1 MKSVDRIDINKKR
14 AIPPVAKLIMMLAV
28 IMGLVLHTCWKKT
41 KSDNL
46 QISDIQLSNITRISL
61 DISFTIASRASVELE
76 KSFMIE
82 IYNTSGEL
90 LASKLTHLS
99 IPPKTRKRYI
109 KVLQKFNMPLESPDD
124 IGDFKIYVYK

>member
-1 MKSVDRIDINKKR
+1 MRSVDRIDINKKR

-28 IMGLVLHTCWKKT
+28 VLGLVLHTCWKKT
-41 KSDNL
+41 QGDNL

-61 DISFTIASRASVELE
+61 DISFTIASRASAELE

-82 IYNTSGEL
+82 IYTTSGEL
-90 LASKLTHLS
+90 LANKLTRIP
-99 IPPKTRKRYI
+99 IPPKTSKRYI

>member
-1 MKSVDRIDINKKR
+1 MRTVDRIDINKKR
-14 AIPPVAKLIMMLAV
+14 TIPPVTKLIMMLAV

-41 KSDNL
+41 QGDNL
-46 QISDIQLSNITRISL
+46 QISDIQLSNITRVSL

-82 IYNTSGEL
+82 IYTISGEL
-90 LASKLTHLS
+90 LASKLTH
-99 IPPKTRKRYI
+99 ITVPPKTRKRYI

>member
-14 AIPPVAKLIMMLAV
+14 TIPPVAKLIMMLAV
-28 IMGLVLHTCWKKT
+28 IVGLVLHTCWKKT
-41 KSDNL
+41 QGDNL

-61 DISFTIASRASVELE
+61 DVSFTIASRASVELE

-82 IYNTSGEL
+82 IYTTSGEL
-90 LASKLTHLS
+90 LASKLTHIT

-124 IGDFKIYVYK
+124 IGDFTIYVYK

>member
-1 MKSVDRIDINKKR
+1 MRSVDRIDINKKR
-14 AIPPVAKLIMMLAV
+14 AIPPAAKLIMMLAV
-28 IMGLVLHTCWKKT
+28 IIGLVLHTCWKKT
-41 KSDNL
+41 QGDNL

-61 DISFTIASRASVELE
+61 DISFIIASRASVELE

-82 IYNTSGEL
+82 IYTTSGEL
-90 LASKLTHLS
+90 LANKLTRLT

>member
-1 MKSVDRIDINKKR
+1 MRSVDRIDITKKR
-14 AIPPVAKLIMMLAV
+14 SIPPVTKLIMMLAV

-41 KSDNL
+41 QGDNL

-82 IYNTSGEL
+82 IYTTSGDL
-90 LASKLTHLS
+90 LANKLTRLT

-109 KVLQKFNMPLESPDD
+109 KVLQKFNMPLNDTDD

>member
-1 MKSVDRIDINKKR
+1 MRSVDRIDINKKR
-14 AIPPVAKLIMMLAV
+14 AIPQASKFILMLAV

-90 LASKLTHLS
+90 LANKLTRLT

-124 IGDFKIYVYK
+124 IGDFRIYVYK

>member
-1 MKSVDRIDINKKR
+1 MRSVDRIDINKKR

-28 IMGLVLHTCWKKT
+28 ILGLVLHTCWKKT
-41 KSDNL
+41 QGDNL

-82 IYNTSGEL
+82 IYTTSGEL
-90 LASKLTHLS
+90 LANKLTRIT
-99 IPPKTRKRYI
+99 IPPKTSKRYI

>member
-1 MKSVDRIDINKKR
+1 MRSVDRIDINKKR
-14 AIPPVAKLIMMLAV
+14 AIPSVAKLIMMLAV
-28 IMGLVLHTCWKKT
+28 ILGLILHTCWKKT
-41 KSDNL
+41 QGDNL
-46 QISDIQLSNITRISL
+46 QISDIRLSNITRISL

-82 IYNTSGEL
+82 IYTTSGEL
-90 LASKLTHLS
+90 LANKLTRLT

-109 KVLQKFNMPLESPDD
+109 KVLQKFNMPLNDPND

>member
-1 MKSVDRIDINKKR
+1 MRSVDRIDITKKR
-14 AIPPVAKLIMMLAV
+14 TIPPVTKLIMMLAV

-41 KSDNL
+41 QGDNL
-46 QISDIQLSNITRISL
+46 QISDIQLSNITRVSL

-82 IYNTSGEL
+82 IYTTSGEL
-90 LASKLTHLS
+90 LANKLTSLT

>member
-1 MKSVDRIDINKKR
+1 MRSVDRIDINKKR
-14 AIPPVAKLIMMLAV
+14 AIPSVAKLIMMLAV
-28 IMGLVLHTCWKKT
+28 ILGLILHTCWKKT
-41 KSDNL
+41 QGDNL

-82 IYNTSGEL
+82 IYTTSGEL
-90 LASKLTHLS
+90 LANKLTRLT

-109 KVLQKFNMPLESPDD
+109 KVLQKFNMPLNDPDD

>member
-1 MKSVDRIDINKKR
+1 MRSVDRIDINKKR
-14 AIPPVAKLIMMLAV
+14 AIPQASKLILMLAV

-41 KSDNL
+41 QGNNL

-61 DISFTIASRASVELE
+61 DISFTIASRASIELE

-82 IYNTSGEL
+82 IYTTSGEL
-90 LASKLTHLS
+90 LANKLTRLT

>member
-14 AIPPVAKLIMMLAV
+14 AIPQASKLILMFAV
-28 IMGLVLHTCWKKT
+28 IMGLLLHTCWKKT
-41 KSDNL
+41 QGDNL
-46 QISDIQLSNITRISL
+46 QISDIQLSNITRVSL

-82 IYNTSGEL
+82 IYTTSGEL
-90 LASKLTHLS
+90 LASKLTHII

-109 KVLQKFNMPLESPDD
+109 KVLQKFNMPLKSPDD

>member
-1 MKSVDRIDINKKR
+1 MRSVDRIDINKKR
-14 AIPPVAKLIMMLAV
+14 AIPQASKFILMLAV

-61 DISFTIASRASVELE
+61 DISFTIASRASIELE

-82 IYNTSGEL
+82 IYTTSGEL
-90 LASKLTHLS
+90 LANKLTRLT

>member
-1 MKSVDRIDINKKR
+1 MRSVDRIDINKKR
-14 AIPPVAKLIMMLAV
+14 AIPPAVKLIMMLAV

-41 KSDNL
+41 QGDNL

-61 DISFTIASRASVELE
+61 DISFTIASRASIELD

-82 IYNTSGEL
+82 IYTTSGDL
-90 LASKLTHLS
+90 LANRLIQLS

>member
-1 MKSVDRIDINKKR
+1 MRSVDRIDINKKR

-28 IMGLVLHTCWKKT
+28 ILGLVLHTCWKKT
-41 KSDNL
+41 QGDNL

-82 IYNTSGEL
+82 IYTTSGEL
-90 LASKLTHLS
+90 LTSKLSHIS

-109 KVLQKFNMPLESPDD
+109 KVLQKFNMPLNDPDE

>member
-1 MKSVDRIDINKKR
+1 MRSVDRIDINKKR
-14 AIPPVAKLIMMLAV
+14 AIPPAAKLIMMLAV

-41 KSDNL
+41 QGDNL

-61 DISFTIASRASVELE
+61 DISFTIASRASIELD

-82 IYNTSGEL
+82 IYTTNGDL
-90 LASKLTHLS
+90 LANKLIHLS

>member
-1 MKSVDRIDINKKR
+1 MRSVDRIDINKKR
-14 AIPPVAKLIMMLAV
+14 SIPPVAKLIMMLAV
-28 IMGLVLHTCWKKT
+28 IVGLVLHTCWKKT
-41 KSDNL
+41 QGDNL
-46 QISDIQLSNITRISL
+46 QISDIQLSNITRMSL
-61 DISFTIASRASVELE
+61 DVSFTIASRASVELE

-90 LASKLTHLS
+90 LANKLTRLT

>member
-1 MKSVDRIDINKKR
+1 MRSVDRIDINKKR
-14 AIPPVAKLIMMLAV
+14 AIPQASKLILMLAV

-41 KSDNL
+41 QGDNL

-61 DISFTIASRASVELE
+61 DISFTVASRASIELE

-82 IYNTSGEL
+82 IYTTSGEL
-90 LASKLTHLS
+90 LANKLTRLTIS
-99 IPPKTRKRYI
+99 PKTRKRYI

-124 IGDFKIYVYK
+124 IGDFRIYVYK

>member
-14 AIPPVAKLIMMLAV
+14 AIPPLAKLIMMLAV
-28 IMGLVLHTCWKKT
+28 ILGLVLHTCWKKT
-41 KSDNL
+41 QGDNL

-61 DISFTIASRASVELE
+61 DISFTIASRADIELE

-82 IYNTSGEL
+82 IYTTSGDL
-90 LASKLTHLS
+90 LANKLTRLT

-109 KVLQKFNMPLESPDD
+109 KVLQKFNMPLENPDD

>member
-1 MKSVDRIDINKKR
+1 MKSVDRIDINTKR
-14 AIPPVAKLIMMLAV
+14 TIPPAAKLILMLAV
-28 IMGLVLHTCWKKT
+28 IMGLLLHTCWKKT
-41 KSDNL
+41 QGENL
-46 QISDIQLSNITRISL
+46 QISDIQLSNITRVSL

-82 IYNTSGEL
+82 IYTTSGEL
-90 LASKLTHLS
+90 LANKLTHIT

-109 KVLQKFNMPLESPDD
+109 KVLQKFNMPLNDADD

>member
-1 MKSVDRIDINKKR
+1 MRSVDRIDINKKR
-14 AIPPVAKLIMMLAV
+14 AIPPAAKLIMMLAV

-41 KSDNL
+41 QGDNL

-61 DISFTIASRASVELE
+61 DISFTIASRASIELE

-82 IYNTSGEL
+82 IYTTSGEL
-90 LASKLTHLS
+90 LANKLIHLS

>member
-1 MKSVDRIDINKKR
+1 MESVDRIDINKKR
-14 AIPPVAKLIMMLAV
+14 AIPPLAKLIMMLAV
-28 IMGLVLHTCWKKT
+28 ILGLVLHTCWKKT
-41 KSDNL
+41 QGDNL

-61 DISFTIASRASVELE
+61 DISFTIASRADIELE

-82 IYNTSGEL
+82 IYTTSGDL
-90 LASKLTHLS
+90 LANKLTRLT

>member
-14 AIPPVAKLIMMLAV
+14 AIPPAIKLIMMLAV

-41 KSDNL
+41 QGDNL

-61 DISFTIASRASVELE
+61 DISFTIASRASVELD

-82 IYNTSGEL
+82 IYTTTGDL
-90 LASKLTHLS
+90 LANKLIHLS

-109 KVLQKFNMPLESPDD
+109 KVLQKFNMPLSDPDD

>member
-1 MKSVDRIDINKKR
+1 MRSVDRIDINKKR
-14 AIPPVAKLIMMLAV
+14 AIPPVAKLIMMFAV
-28 IMGLVLHTCWKKT
+28 IIGLVLHTCWKKT
-41 KSDNL
+41 QGDNL
-46 QISDIQLSNITRISL
+46 QISDIQVSNITRISL

-90 LASKLTHLS
+90 LANKLTRIT
-99 IPPKTRKRYI
+99 IPPKTSKRYI

>member
-1 MKSVDRIDINKKR
+1 MRSVDRIDINKKR
-14 AIPPVAKLIMMLAV
+14 AIPPAAKLIMMLAV

-41 KSDNL
+41 QGDNL

-61 DISFTIASRASVELE
+61 DISFTIASRASIELD

-82 IYNTSGEL
+82 IYTTTGDL
-90 LASKLTHLS
+90 LANKLIHLS